1 LSSCFGYLTGRRLRS
16 GLALAALLALG
27 NGRFLQAQLFQEFP
41 VPTAGT
47 VPLSITVGPDGNL
60 WFSEFSASNLGRI
73 TTAGVVTEFPT
84 SNATVGVTAGPD
96 GKIWFTE
103 QSVNKVG
110 RMATDGVLIGEFSF
124 PPGSLPEA
132 IITGPDGNLWLT
144 EPGTDHIG
152 RLTPSGVLTE
162 FPVPANSGPKVI
174 CVGPDGNL
182 WFTEFQGNR
191 IGRITTLG
199 VLTEF
204 PVPTP
209 NSTPVGIAAL
219 GNDLWFCETAAA
231 KIGKI
236 TTAGVITEFSG
247 PTPNSGPRHIV
258 ADTTSARLWFTEFEG
273 NRIGSI
279 NPQGQII
286 EYPVPTSDSGPRV
299 VAFGPDGS
307 AWFTEAFANK
317 IGRIKVT
324 ARILTALSPAQ
335 VWISLKNG
343 DDVGTIFDLKAEALV
358 GGNKV
363 GEGQLNNVSGFG
375 AGGVFGK
382 ALLKAIPLTLSN
394 GPVALPAGTS
404 LAIRVSARISCS
416 GKGHAVGS
424 ARLWFNGQAIDSGT
438 TKDAGSRFGA
448 TIGDGTANYFLRSGS
463 VLNTAAGSSKL
474 SLDVTVNSA
483 VACSAPR
490 PFTAFGTWSVTP

>member
-1 LSSCFGYLTGRRLRS
+1 MNGPSRNFNAGRQRISLVLFLLLLGIS
-16 GLALAALLALG
+16 GL
-27 NGRFLQAQLFQEFP
+27 LQAQVTNEFS
-41 VPTAGT
+41 VPTAGS
-47 VPLSITVGPDGNL
+47 VPLFIAAGPDGNL

-73 TTAGVVTEFPT
+73 TPAGVVTEFPT
-84 SNATVGVTAGPD
+84 SNATVGVTVGPD

-110 RMATDGVLIGEFSF
+110 RMATDGVLMGEFSF

-247 PTPNSGPRHIV
+247 PTPGSGPRHIV
-258 ADTTSARLWFTEFEG
+258 ADASLQLLWFTEFEG
-273 NRIGSI
+273 NNIGTIS
-279 NPQGQII
+279 PQGQII
-286 EYPVPTSDSGPRV
+286 EYPVPTPDSGPRV
-299 VAFGPDGS
+299 IALGPDGA
-307 AWFTEAFANK
+307 AWFTEAFASK
-317 IGRIKVT
+317 IGRIT
-324 ARILTALSPAQ
+324 ASTRMLTALSPAQ
-335 VWISLKNG
+335 AWIGLKNS
-343 DDVGTIFDLKAEALV
+343 DDIGTRFDLKADVLV
-358 GGNKV
+358 GGSHVV
-363 GEGQLNNVSGFG
+363 GGGQLNNVSGISSGFQG
-375 AGGVFGK
+375 
-382 ALLKAIPLTLSN
+382 ALLKAIPLGLSG
-394 GPVALPAGTS
+394 GPVAFPSGTS

-416 GKGHAVGS
+416 GAGHASGT
-424 ARLWFNGQAIDSGT
+424 ARLWFNGQALDSGT
-438 TKDAGSRFGA
+438 KKDAGSRFGA
-448 TIGDGTANYFLRSGS
+448 TIGGAAADYFLRNGS
-463 VLNTAAGSSKL
+463 VPVLSTTAGASKL
-474 SLDVTVNSA
+474 FDDVVVNSA
-483 VACSAPR
+483 APCTSR
-490 PFTAFGTWSVTP
+490 PFTAFATWSVTP